1 MVVTELGGVHKNPY
15 MNKDMRHIVLKLLL
29 LKRIK
34 GGRTYSYA
42 LIKEFSND
50 RISGLLQ
57 KEQGSVKNDIY
68 NTINA
73 LEKSGYIKVV
83 AEAGKIRPKKYYTI
97 TKSGNSALL
106 QTKRLFMGS
115 MKSLMKILG

>member
-1 MVVTELGGVHKNPY
+1 MIEGGLNSVHENPY
-15 MNKDMRHIVLKLLL
+15 MNKDMRHMVLKLLI

-34 GGRTYSYA
+34 SGRTYSYA
-42 LIKEFSND
+42 LIKEFSNE

-57 KEQGSVKNDIY
+57 KDHTNVKNDIY

-73 LEKSGYIKVV
+73 LEKSGYIKVK
-83 AEAGKIRPKKYYTI
+83 AETGKIRPKKYYTI
-97 TKSGNSALL
+97 TKSGNAALL

-115 MKSLMKILG
+115 MKNLMKILG

>member
-1 MVVTELGGVHKNPY
+1 MVGTGLGGVHGNPY
-15 MNKDMRHIVLKLLL
+15 MNKDMRHMVLKLLI

-34 GGRTYSYA
+34 SGRTYSYA

-50 RISGLLQ
+50 GISGLLQ
-57 KEQGSVKNDIY
+57 KEHGNVKNDIY

-73 LEKSGYIKVV
+73 LEKSGYIKVK
-83 AEAGKIRPKKYYTI
+83 AESGKIRPKKYYTI

-106 QTKRLFMGS
+106 QTKKLFMGS